1 MARVKKYQWGTFS
14 ASGASPQMVNPGNA
28 ALKQYTT
35 TSSSTI
41 PTGGLPLSGD
51 ISSLVSKG
59 GPKVPAGGGFGKF
72 MGNYGG
78 AIAQAAGTLMP
89 LLMKKPDPNEKP
101 YKKGSKLIKYQEGN
115 ENLKLTKLQKRIF
128 EDLDEN
134 DNKISNAS
142 VKEEPAEK
150 FDLSSFNNEMPDIK
164 RRPTSGNKIEKPER
178 IPANILKKLKNN
190 IKLDRPDNQGER
202 SQLADYIRTYNKEE
216 SNKGNLGYI
225 DMDYLERQ
233 ERQNALMMGD
243 KIEPN
248 VKGKIE
254 TLTNKTPLLKLSSTP
269 ELPATLK
276 KVPVEKKSRR
286 ERRQE
291 DRRMTAMAKAP
302 IIYNESSPVGPS
314 NEELQLGRA
323 REEAKLKGTPFT
335 DSLIKRSM
343 SSQAFKDVT
352 SKKSLEQKYNENKG
366 GYARALKTGKIN
378 AKGNLVDP
386 NTGFEYE
393 DLRKKSSGKQ
403 TQSTNSNKGGNK
415 PLVKMKEDSW
425 SPKQWQDFLNKRKQ
439 EEAQVNKE
447 INYRKNPD
455 LFWKDVQK
463 LRQSTMG
470 KNFDRGQKNKGVQKP
485 TQTPAQ
491 IDSAINS
498 IVLPR
503 FKGKNTLHPLGYKSK

>member
-1 MARVKKYQWGTFS
+1 MTRVKKYEWGTFS

-115 ENLKLTKLQKRIF
+115 ENLQATKLQKRIF
-128 EDLDEN
+128 ENLDEN
-134 DNKISNAS
+134 SQRTFSN
-142 VKEEPAEK
+142 VEYLNRKTP
-150 FDLSSFNNEMPDIK
+150 
-164 RRPTSGNKIEKPER
+164 
-178 IPANILKKLKNN
+178 N
-190 IKLDRPDNQGER
+190 IKLSKETPAVFSPKMVNNLENKNFKQTTAELETLASREKYTPEEYPD
-202 SQLADYIRTYNKEE
+202 IFTKE
-216 SNKGNLGYI
+216 K
-225 DMDYLERQ
+225 
-233 ERQNALMMGD
+233 
-243 KIEPN
+243 
-248 VKGKIE
+248 KGKMGSAIKE
-254 TLTNKTPLLKLSSTP
+254 LELYKTRDVA
-269 ELPATLK
+269 EEAR
-276 KVPVEKKSRR
+276 KS
-286 ERRQE
+286 
-291 DRRMTAMAKAP
+291 
-302 IIYNESSPVGPS
+302 Y
-314 NEELQLGRA
+314 
-323 REEAKLKGTPFT
+323 EAKLKGTPFT
-335 DSLIKRSM
+335 DSLIKKSM

-352 SKKSLEQKYNENKG
+352 NIAGNKSFKDMTPAQQKQY
-366 GYARALKTGKIN
+366 RAGI
-378 AKGNLVDP
+378 A
-386 NTGFEYE
+386 
-393 DLRKKSSGKQ
+393 SGKEFTVEGIKGKYAAVTKQ
-403 TQSTNSNKGGNK
+403 QPQSAKMVTKGANK

-425 SPKQWQDFLNKRKQ
+425 TKPQWQDFLNKRKQ

-470 KNFDRGQKNKGVQKP
+470 KNFDRGQKNQVVDKRKVYPEASPLAKYSSKNQKAFPSKPVTSIPSKEMDYIAQQASLNRKSGVAKNMQAYGMVP
-485 TQTPAQ
+485 PFNPDGSINVNTPFFEVMH
-491 IDSAINS
+491 NT
-498 IVLPR
+498 R
-503 FKGKNTLHPLGYKSK
+503 FKKG